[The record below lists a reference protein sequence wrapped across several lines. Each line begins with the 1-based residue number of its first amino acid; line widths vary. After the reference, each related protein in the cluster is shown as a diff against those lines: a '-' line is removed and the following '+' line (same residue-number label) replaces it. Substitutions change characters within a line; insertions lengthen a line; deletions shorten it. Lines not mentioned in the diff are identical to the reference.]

1 MKIRILSPRHRVDFH
16 DILEPQLWQNEEL
29 VPEVHA
35 ALLKIVKE
43 FFDFLDVS
51 VEIEDVRFTGS
62 LANYNYSEFSDIDL
76 HIVVDF
82 SEVGLETKLVKE
94 FFDSK
99 RIVWNQKHN
108 IKIKDYE
115 VEVYVENVGEK
126 HFSTGIYSLTDN
138 VWLVKPETTRPEI
151 DLSGAVKKASSL
163 MKEIDAAIESSQK
176 FADLKR
182 IKEKIKKMRNCG
194 LSHEGEF
201 SVENLAFKFLRRN
214 GYLKKLGEA
223 YIEEY
228 DKIYS
233 LPEVKIRT

>member
-82 SEVGLETKLVKE
+82 SEVGLETK
-94 FFDSK
+94 
-99 RIVWNQKHN
+99 
-108 IKIKDYE
+108 
-115 VEVYVENVGEK
+115 
-126 HFSTGIYSLTDN
+126 
-138 VWLVKPETTRPEI
+138 
-151 DLSGAVKKASSL
+151 
-163 MKEIDAAIESSQK
+163 
-176 FADLKR
+176 
-182 IKEKIKKMRNCG
+182 
-194 LSHEGEF
+194 
-201 SVENLAFKFLRRN
+201 
-214 GYLKKLGEA
+214 
-223 YIEEY
+223 
-228 DKIYS
+228 
-233 LPEVKIRT
+233 